1 VWQNQ
6 KTFSTDHSTIK
17 ADDLRPY
24 ANPRPIP
31 IRIMF
36 FVSTGISHPIWTHRF
51 ELFAKFLAIPNTS
64 PEVRRHTTLRL
75 FRYAKTLI
83 RVGRRRASL
92 GDSDDRSGNEL
103 YPSNIRYKSDI
114 LSVTVQITCVFAL
127 ARNKRV
133 FFAFPRLEIVPNK
146 QPSYLKRPVY
156 STFIY
161 LFILNW
167 AINVFLGI
175 VSTENLARKPTV
187 RRGNVIA
194 ANLIS
199 LNERILTVNAQMP
212 CSFSTI
218 KMISSAYS
226 TRG

>member
-161 LFILNW
+161 LF
-167 AINVFLGI
+167 
-175 VSTENLARKPTV
+175 
-187 RRGNVIA
+187 
-194 ANLIS
+194 
-199 LNERILTVNAQMP
+199 
-212 CSFSTI
+212 
-218 KMISSAYS
+218 
-226 TRG
+226 